1 MRLGD
6 GITNK
11 KIINSYNT
19 LLTKFTKKHGTKY
32 DYSKV
37 IFHKMLEKVIIICP
51 IHGEF
56 LQKPIAHADG
66 DGCDKCSREESGRL
80 RATTIDSFINKARVV
95 HQDRYTYSTSD
106 LIKNNQSKVN
116 IECNIHGGFR
126 QSVYAHLR
134 GCGCPKCGD
143 ISVSKKT
150 TKSLQS
156 FLDSAGAIHNNK
168 YDYSKIVWTNRR
180 SKIDIMCPT
189 HGIFSQLPSSHLRGT
204 GCPECAIDLLRDNSS
219 TFIEKANQVH
229 GEKYDYSK
237 VVYIQNKKKVDIIC
251 SIHGVFSQRC
261 DTHLAGH
268 GCPHCAK
275 TIPPTERHENTP
287 TYFYV
292 VKYKGLYKV
301 GICLDGARQRYRW
314 DVDNIDDLDI
324 LTEITFEGYS
334 KAYMFEQFLIA
345 KYFKHRYF
353 GEQIFKNTGNTE
365 VFKENIYEL
374 YLKECA
380 DE

>member
-1 MRLGD
+1 MRLD
-6 GITNK
+6 DYASPKVK
-11 KIINSYNT
+11 KSFPT
-19 LLTKFTKKHGTKY
+19 LEARFREKHGAKF
-32 DYSKV
+32 DYSKML
-37 IFHKMLEKVIIICP
+37 IDRMNTKTTIICPIHGEFQQTPSAHLSGKGCNKCAREESGRLRSLSTETFIERAKMVHQDKYIYSKVDYFKNTFSKIIIICP

-56 LQKPIAHADG
+56 LQG
-66 DGCDKCSREESGRL
+66 VG
-80 RATTIDSFINKARVV
+80 
-95 HQDRYTYSTSD
+95 
-106 LIKNNQSKVN
+106 
-116 IECNIHGGFR
+116 
-126 QSVYAHLR
+126 AHLS
-134 GCGCPKCGD
+134 GSGCPKCGD
-143 ISVSKKT
+143 INVSLKKT
-150 TKSLQS
+150 TS
-156 FLDSAGAIHNNK
+156 FYDFEAEASKIHNAK
-168 YDYSKIVWTNRR
+168 YSYFADGWVNTRTKIN
-180 SKIDIMCPT
+180 IMCPT
-189 HGIFSQLPSSHLRGT
+189 HGVFSQLPSSHLRGT

-219 TFIEKANQVH
+219 IFIEKAKQVH

-292 VKYKGLYKV
+292 VKYKGLYKI

-365 VFKENIYEL
+365 VFKENIYEM
-374 YLKECA
+374 YLEECA